1 MLLRKARV
9 SNFKIVE
16 DSNEFRVDQVTCLIG
31 KNESGKTAILEALY
45 RLNPYD
51 ARVAEFDVIGEYPR
65 RYLLE
70 YDERHRG
77 RDACV
82 VTTAW
87 ELDDA
92 DVNAV
97 EKVIGPGTVTSRD
110 VQVYKRYHEKGTV
123 WVISIDEAKVL
134 EHVIDAAGL
143 YPEEAERARRCG
155 TVAALR
161 KYLHA
166 RLMAATTSD
175 RENKAID
182 KIHSFRDQDPRKA
195 AVSALRLPT
204 FLYFTD
210 YDLMSGT
217 VALEDLLQRK
227 LADPTHLSPGENV
240 FLAFLNFVGTSLEE
254 ISSIEKFEPLKAR
267 LEAASNK
274 ITHDM
279 FEFWSQNRRLQV
291 LFSLDA
297 AQSADPPPFNRGRI
311 LHTRIFN
318 PMHEVSV
325 NFDDRSRGFVWFFS
339 FLVLFSQVRKSFGKN
354 VIILLDEP
362 GLSLHAKAQA
372 DLLRYIDE
380 RLKRDYQVI
389 YTTHSPFMVDP
400 GNLTGVRTV
409 EDVVVDDGGGSTQ
422 IAGSKVCDFIC
433 TTDRDTTFPLQGALG
448 YEISKNLS
456 VAEYSLIV
464 RSPSDLLYLTGFSEA
479 LKNRGRIHLSPRW
492 TVCPV
497 GGVDNVAAFA
507 SLFSNNK
514 LQLAV
519 LIDCSLGE
527 KNSVED
533 LGKSQLLREGHVLTL
548 RLYVNK
554 PEADVEDVIGWRNY
568 LTLVN
573 KAYGLVGTT
582 ELKEEERAEERV
594 TKVVENKFRSMPSFV
609 AGFNR
614 FTPSEYFLMHRDAV
628 FNAFPDVP
636 QALDRFEGIFRDLN
650 SMLGECAPTT
660 PGSIASSK
668 ARSAA

>member
-16 DSNEFRVDQVTCLIG
+16 DSNEFKVEQVTCLIG

-51 ARVAEFDVIGEYPR
+51 ATAAEFDVIEEYPR

-87 ELDDA
+87 DLDEA
-92 DVNAV
+92 DVNAI

-110 VQVYKRYHEKGTV
+110 VQVYKRYHDKGTV
-123 WVISIDEAKVL
+123 WVISIDEAKVI
-134 EHVIDAAGL
+134 EHVIDTAGL

-155 TVAALR
+155 TVATLR

-166 RLMAATTSD
+166 RLTASTTSD

-195 AVSALRLPT
+195 AVSALKLPT
-204 FLYFTD
+204 FLYFSD

-227 LADPTHLSPGENV
+227 LADPTCLSPGENI
-240 FLAFLNFVGTSLEE
+240 FLAFLNFVGISLEE

-279 FEFWSQNRRLQV
+279 SEFWSQNRCLQV

-297 AQSADPPPFNRGRI
+297 AQPADPPPFNRGRI
-311 LHTRIFN
+311 LHTRILN
-318 PMHEVSV
+318 RMHEVSV
-325 NFDDRSRGFVWFFS
+325 SFDDRSRGFVWFFS

-380 RLKRDYQVI
+380 RLKPDYQVI

-409 EDVVVDDGGGSTQ
+409 EDVVVEDGGGSTR
-422 IAGSKVCDFIC
+422 IAGSKVCDFVC

-479 LKNRGRIHLSPRW
+479 LRNRGRVHLSPRW
-492 TVCPV
+492 TVCPA
-497 GGVDNVAAFA
+497 GGVDSIAAFA
-507 SLFSNNK
+507 SLFCNSK

-519 LIDCSLGE
+519 LMDCSLEG
-527 KNSVED
+527 KNIEN
-533 LGKSQLLREGHVLTL
+533 LGRSQVLREGRVLTL
-548 RLYVNK
+548 HLYVNK

-573 KAYGLVGTT
+573 KAYGLVGAT

-594 TKVVENKFRSMPSFV
+594 TKAVENKFRTMPSFV

-614 FTPSEYFLMHRDAV
+614 YKPSEYFLKHRDAV

-650 SMLGECAPTT
+650 SMLGECAP
-660 PGSIASSK
+660 GSTANSK
-668 ARSAA
+668 ALNVA

>member
-16 DSNEFRVDQVTCLIG
+16 DSNEFRVDRVTCLIG
-31 KNESGKTAILEALY
+31 KNESGKTAILDALY

-51 ARVAEFDVIGEYPR
+51 AEVAEFDRIEEYPR
-65 RYLLE
+65 RYLLD

-77 RDACV
+77 REACV
-82 VTTAW
+82 VTTTW

-97 EKVIGPGTVTSRD
+97 EKVIGPATVTSRE
-110 VQVYKRYHEKGTV
+110 VQVCKRYHDKGTV
-123 WVISIDEAKVL
+123 WSISIDEAKVI

-143 YPEEAERARRCG
+143 YPEEAERARRYS
-155 TVAALR
+155 TIAALR

-166 RLMAATTSD
+166 KLMASTTSE
-175 RENKAID
+175 RENRVID
-182 KIHSFRDQDPRKA
+182 KIHSFRDEDPRKA

-204 FLYFTD
+204 FLYFSD

-227 LADPTHLSPGENV
+227 LINPSHLSPGENV

-254 ISSIEKFEPLKAR
+254 ISSIAKFEPLKAR

-279 FEFWSQNRRLQV
+279 FEYWSQNRCLRV
-291 LFSLDA
+291 LFSLDV
-297 AQSADPPPFNRGRI
+297 AQPGDPPPFNRGRI

-318 PMHEVSV
+318 PLHEVSV

-354 VIILLDEP
+354 IIILLDEP
-362 GLSLHAKAQA
+362 GLSLHGKAQA

-389 YTTHSPFMVDP
+389 YTTHSPFMVDS
-400 GNLTGVRTV
+400 GSLTGVRTV
-409 EDVVVDDGGGSTQ
+409 EDIVVNGGVGEKQ
-422 IAGSKVCDFIC
+422 VLGSKVYDFVH

-448 YEISKNLS
+448 YEISKSLS
-456 VAEYSLIV
+456 IAEYSLIV

-497 GGVDNVAAFA
+497 GGLDNVAAFA
-507 SLFSNNK
+507 SLFGNNK
-514 LQLAV
+514 LQVAV

-527 KNSVED
+527 KNCVEA
-533 LGKSQLLREGHVLTL
+533 LGRAQLLREGHVFTL

-568 LTLVN
+568 LALVN
-573 KAYGLVGTT
+573 KAYGLVGAT
-582 ELKEEERAEERV
+582 EVKEEERAEERV
-594 TKVVENKFRSMPSFV
+594 AKAVENRFRTMPSFV

-614 FTPSEYFLMHRDAV
+614 YTPSEYFIQHRDAV

-636 QALDRFEGIFRDLN
+636 PALDRFEGIFRDLN
-650 SMLGECAPTT
+650 STLGGCAPE
-660 PGSIASSK
+660 SIAGSK
-668 ARSAA
+668 DRNVA

>member
-1 MLLRKARV
+1 MLLHKARV

-31 KNESGKTAILEALY
+31 KNESGKTAILDALY

-51 ARVAEFDVIGEYPR
+51 PEVAEFDRIEEYPR

-70 YDERHRG
+70 YEERHRG
-77 RDACV
+77 REACV
-82 VTTAW
+82 VTTTW
-87 ELDDA
+87 DLEDA
-92 DVNAV
+92 EVSAI
-97 EKVIGPGTVTSRD
+97 EKVIGPGTVTSRE
-110 VQVYKRYHEKGTV
+110 VQVYKRYRDKGTV
-123 WVISIDEAKVL
+123 WTISIDEMKVI
-134 EHVIDAAGL
+134 EHLVDAAGL
-143 YPEEAERARRCG
+143 YPEEAERARRYT
-155 TVAALR
+155 TVAALQ
-161 KYLHA
+161 KYLQA
-166 RLMAATTSD
+166 RLVAATISE
-175 RENKAID
+175 RENRALG
-182 KIHSFRDQDPRKA
+182 KIHSFRDGDPRKA
-195 AVSALRLPT
+195 AIGALRLPT
-204 FLYFTD
+204 FLYFSD

-227 LADPTHLSPGENV
+227 LLNPNQLSPGENI
-240 FLAFLNFVGTSLEE
+240 FLAFLNFVGMSLEE

-279 FEFWSQNRRLQV
+279 FEYWSQNRSLRV
-291 LFSLDA
+291 LFSLDI
-297 AQSADPPPFNRGRI
+297 AQPADPPPLNRGRI

-318 PMHEVSV
+318 PLHEVSV

-354 VIILLDEP
+354 IIILLDEP

-400 GNLTGVRTV
+400 ANLVGVRTV
-409 EDVVVDDGGGSTQ
+409 EDVVVDSETGDAQ
-422 IAGSKVCDFIC
+422 VMGSKVCDFVC

-448 YEISKNLS
+448 YEISRCLS

-479 LKNRGRIHLSPRW
+479 LKNRGRVHLSPQW

-497 GGVDNVAAFA
+497 GGLDNVAAFT
-507 SLFSNNK
+507 SLFNNSS

-527 KNSVED
+527 KSSVED
-533 LGKSQLLREGHVLTL
+533 LGRAQLLQKGRVLML

-568 LTLVN
+568 LALVN
-573 KAYGLVGTT
+573 KAYGLVGAT
-582 ELKEEERAEERV
+582 ELKEEERVEERV
-594 TKVVENKFRSMPSFV
+594 TKVVENRFRTMPAFV

-614 FTPSEYFLMHRDAV
+614 YTPSEYFIKHRDAV

-636 QALDRFEGIFRDLN
+636 QALDRFEGIFKDLN
-650 SMLGECAPTT
+650 TILV
-660 PGSIASSK
+660 GSVPESVSRVKDRNVA
-668 ARSAA
+668 

>member
-16 DSNEFRVDQVTCLIG
+16 DSNEFRVDQVTCLVG

-51 ARVAEFDVIGEYPR
+51 ATVAEFDVIEEYPR

-70 YDERHRG
+70 YEERHRG

-82 VTTAW
+82 VTTTW

-97 EKVIGPGTVTSRD
+97 EKVIGPGTITSRD
-110 VQVYKRYHEKGTV
+110 VQVYKRYHDKGTV
-123 WVISIDEAKVL
+123 WVISIDEAKVI

-143 YPEEAERARRCG
+143 YPEEAERARKCA

-161 KYLHA
+161 KQLHT
-166 RLMAATTSD
+166 RLMAATTSE

-204 FLYFTD
+204 FLYFSD

-227 LADPTHLSPGENV
+227 LADPTQLSPGENI
-240 FLAFLNFVGTSLEE
+240 FLAFLNFVGISLEE

-267 LEAASNK
+267 LEAVSNK

-279 FEFWSQNRRLQV
+279 AEFWSQNRRLQV

-297 AQSADPPPFNRGRI
+297 AQPADAPPFNRGRI

-318 PMHEVSV
+318 RMHEVSV

-380 RLKRDYQVI
+380 RLKPDYQVI
-389 YTTHSPFMVDP
+389 YTTHSPFMVDS

-409 EDVVVDDGGGSTQ
+409 EDVVVEDGRGSTQ
-422 IAGSKVCDFIC
+422 IAGSKVCDFVC
-433 TTDRDTTFPLQGALG
+433 TSDRDTTFPLQGALG

-492 TVCPV
+492 TVCPA

-507 SLFSNNK
+507 SLFGNRK
-514 LQLAV
+514 RQLAV
-519 LIDCSLGE
+519 LMDCGLGGE
-527 KNSVED
+527 NAED
-533 LGKSQLLREGHVLTL
+533 GGRSQVLREGHVLTL

-573 KAYGLVGTT
+573 KAYGLVGAT
-582 ELKEEERAEERV
+582 ELKEEERVEERV
-594 TKVVENKFRSMPSFV
+594 TKAVESKFLTMPSSV

-614 FTPSEYFLMHRDAV
+614 YTPSEYFLKHRDAV
-628 FNAFPDVP
+628 FNAFPEVP

-650 SMLGECAPTT
+650 HMLGECA

-668 ARSAA
+668 ALNVA